1 MGYALQS
8 GCAPEWADQPRASFV
23 PGHTHAGLRHEEA
36 GCPRHRA
43 LPFWGEGE
51 NRRRGVLGS
60 PRTDSRWSGRRRA
73 GNGLSEPAFPPRG
86 PDSRRAGGGGCGQGT
101 AADWGRAGALLSQRA
116 RSRHQSPGGDVCL
129 DCPRPWAPPPSEA
142 RAGQA
147 ARAAEPREWVPSAQG
162 DRPLSWSPRVRG
174 AASVGMRRAPGNRAG
189 FWEGSGG
196 RRVTGEGPDCSGSR
210 RGCRGSWGAQIP
222 RAPF

>member
-86 PDSRRAGGGGCGQGT
+86 PDSRRAGGEGVDRVRQQTGAELELSSRSGQGQGT
-101 AADWGRAGALLSQRA
+101 KVPGGTFALTAPGRGPPSLRGARRAG
-116 RSRHQSPGGDVCL
+116 
-129 DCPRPWAPPPSEA
+129 
-142 RAGQA
+142 GQGR
-147 ARAAEPREWVPSAQG
+147 RAA
-162 DRPLSWSPRVRG
+162 
-174 AASVGMRRAPGNRAG
+174 
-189 FWEGSGG
+189 
-196 RRVTGEGPDCSGSR
+196 
-210 RGCRGSWGAQIP
+210 
-222 RAPF
+222 